1 MSKLLPARVKQFQG
15 SLLLFAI
22 SGLVLGTMILRA
34 QDDNGAAPSP
44 PQVYQNAPAAQDENA
59 PAPDDGSDVPTGSDE
74 STGSVTFQTF
84 YDALGNL
91 GTWIQTNDYGYVWQ
105 PQVNDPDWAP
115 YTVGH
120 WVYSD
125 DGWTW
130 VSDEPWG
137 WATYHYGRWV
147 NLDGTGWVWLPGYVW
162 APAWVSWRYG
172 DGYCGWA
179 PLPPDSFVGV
189 DYSDDGSDVGD
200 GFHIGGDCDG
210 FYGIGA
216 AWYNFVPVSCLG
228 YRSYRGYYCHRGDNY
243 AIINHTTNVTNIN
256 VASGR
261 HTPGDA
267 STPGFGRVTA
277 GGPMLAQV
285 NAVSSSPVQRVN
297 LVHAHEPN
305 GGARLTGNSLAVYA
319 PRINAGVAAQPANV
333 TASINQATINRGSD
347 IMRPLAVNSRL
358 GGSAAT
364 EAQVQNARVAEEH
377 APANA
382 KVMMDSSSVRPV
394 LQGPLTALRPVTSE
408 TAPGRVY
415 NGSPSVY
422 SNPERAPSSIQ
433 VVPTV
438 RAYPQGNYPYPQVDR
453 EPETQSRVYY
463 PGQVYPSQPSS
474 TFQQHY
480 PTPGS
485 ETQNRTLVRP
495 STPVEGER
503 SENHSAERPA
513 TPTIVSPSAPSA
525 PAMQTMP
532 GRSYPSGG
540 TVTQPASN
548 GGGGGERGGG
558 SAGRGGQGH

>member
-1 MSKLLPARVKQFQG
+1 
-15 SLLLFAI
+15 
-22 SGLVLGTMILRA
+22 
-34 QDDNGAAPSP
+34 
-44 PQVYQNAPAAQDENA
+44 
-59 PAPDDGSDVPTGSDE
+59 
-74 STGSVTFQTF
+74 
-84 YDALGNL
+84 
-91 GTWIQTNDYGYVWQ
+91 
-105 PQVNDPDWAP
+105 
-115 YTVGH
+115 
-120 WVYSD
+120 
-125 DGWTW
+125 
-130 VSDEPWG
+130 
-137 WATYHYGRWV
+137 
-147 NLDGTGWVWLPGYVW
+147 
-162 APAWVSWRYG
+162 
-172 DGYCGWA
+172 
-179 PLPPDSFVGV
+179 
-189 DYSDDGSDVGD
+189 
-200 GFHIGGDCDG
+200 
-210 FYGIGA
+210 
-216 AWYNFVPVSCLG
+216 
-228 YRSYRGYYCHRGDNY
+228 
-243 AIINHTTNVTNIN
+243 VTNIN
-256 VASGR
+256 VASHRQDG
-261 HTPGDA
+261 GDA

-382 KVMMDSSSVRPV
+382 KVMTDSTTVRPV
-394 LQGPLTALRPVTSE
+394 LQGPLTELRPVTSE
-408 TAPGRVY
+408 ATARVY
-415 NGSPSVY
+415 NTSPGVY
-422 SNPERAPSSIQ
+422 SNSERAPSSIQ

-438 RAYPQGNYPYPQVDR
+438 RAYPQGNYPNPQANQ
-453 EPETQSRVYY
+453 ESGTPSRVYY

-532 GRSYPSGG
+532 GRSYPGG
-540 TVTQPASN
+540 GAASQPVSN
-548 GGGGGERGGG
+548 GGGGGYRGGSSGGGG
-558 SAGRGGQGH
+558 SHNH